1 MKNVISKNKKSFRWN
16 KQKAIHKTPFKPFND
31 KIEQTGYS
39 QHAETN
45 QLICNITQL
54 TYWENCLKLRNMLQL
69 KNGRQGEAKR
79 PHTVWYIRP
88 CGLQRSN

>member
-1 MKNVISKNKKSFRWN
+1 
-16 KQKAIHKTPFKPFND
+16 
-31 KIEQTGYS
+31 
-39 QHAETN
+39 
-45 QLICNITQL
+45 
-54 TYWENCLKLRNMLQL
+54 MLQL